1 MKSGYYS
8 IGKMAELNNIS
19 IPTLRLYDEMGLLK
33 PKYVDPDTGY
43 RYYDIH
49 QNSRLDM
56 IIYMKELGMNLAQIK
71 SVLEH
76 EDIIL
81 IEQILMEK
89 NEQLHEKMRE
99 LKLTHNAVE
108 RAINALERYR
118 KSPSSGIASLEY
130 IDQRYIIGI
139 KCHENF
145 YDKNIESYEKALII
159 LRDKLKQFGVQKIHT
174 YNIGTSVKEKDFM
187 SDKMIADLIF
197 AYIDKPIYDF
207 VKECGHCSILD
218 SGMYACIY
226 SDCYDDEIKYA
237 KMLKQYCIDNNYII
251 CGDYTCEVL
260 TEFNVFD
267 STSRNMFLRLQ
278 IPVRFESK

>member
-8 IGKMAELNNIS
+8 IGKMAELNNVS

-43 RYYDIH
+43 RYYDIN
-49 QNSRLDM
+49 QNARLDI
-56 IIYMKELGMNLAQIK
+56 IIYMKELGMNLTQIG

-99 LKLTHNAVE
+99 IKLTHNAVE
-108 RAINALERYR
+108 RAINAIERYR
-118 KSPSSGIASLEY
+118 KSPAPGIASLEY
-130 IDQRYIIGI
+130 IDRRYIIGI
-139 KCHENF
+139 QCNENF
-145 YDKNIESYEKALII
+145 YEKDIKCYEKAII
-159 LRDKLKQFGVQKIHT
+159 LLRERLKHLGVHKIHT
-174 YNIGTSVKEKDFM
+174 YNIGTSVKEQDYVNNL
-187 SDKMIADLIF
+187 MIADLIF
-197 AYIDKPIYDF
+197 AYIDKPVTDILKQSEH
-207 VKECGHCSILD
+207 VKILD

-226 SDCYDDEIKYA
+226 SDCYDDELKYA
-237 KMLKQYCIDNNYII
+237 RQLKKFCEDNNYII
-251 CGDYTCEVL
+251 CGDYTCEVM